1 MAYVGNTPFG
11 PSCPSPTRVFAQ
23 VNTGFRSVRRSVG
36 LAHDPTSQETP
47 AREDAMK
54 GNGWL
59 GLILTVVV
67 IAVIVAVVVMVG
79 RQRKTKQAERADSLR
94 SEASEQSRLVRQRER
109 HQHHRRQGCRNAP
122 LMRRY

>member
-47 AREDAMK
+47 ARPSWLLKPSTAGSVTSVADEPAELDMADIAALAASAMALAM
-54 GNGWL
+54 GC
-59 GLILTVVV
+59 
-67 IAVIVAVVVMVG
+67 
-79 RQRKTKQAERADSLR
+79 
-94 SEASEQSRLVRQRER
+94 SEASSR
-109 HQHHRRQGCRNAP
+109 AP
-122 LMRRY
+122 ARIWTSGADSSAVAWTAATLIRP